1 MADLVE
7 ALVKCLLATLYF
19 FIALGNFLNIA
30 INPEAYLLFF
40 KLGGL
45 NAILYLVANGS
56 AALILLALIIRL
68 DPRRWAPPSLAYFAF
83 HLANSIIISI
93 EVFGAPAFSTIS
105 LIGLILSLIPIIR
118 DLARR

>member
-1 MADLVE
+1 MADLAE
-7 ALVKCLLATLYF
+7 TLVKLPLAALYF

-30 INPEAYLLFF
+30 INPEAYLLCF

-68 DPRRWAPPSLAYFAF
+68 DPRRWAPPSLAYLAF

-93 EVFGAPAFSTIS
+93 EIFGAPAFSTIS
-105 LIGLILSLIPIIR
+105 LVGLMLSLMPIIR
-118 DLARR
+118 GLARR